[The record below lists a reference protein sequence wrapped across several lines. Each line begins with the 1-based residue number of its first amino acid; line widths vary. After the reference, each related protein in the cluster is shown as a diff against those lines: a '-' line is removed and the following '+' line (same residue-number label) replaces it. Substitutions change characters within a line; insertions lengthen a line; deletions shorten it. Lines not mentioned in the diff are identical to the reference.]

1 MINVDKLIHYSCLII
16 YTDVVYAYSNFIVQG
31 VGGGGGGGG
40 GGGQINVIT
49 LRVFMVTI
57 MTWLPITDDQNIILT
72 TFDIYGFITI
82 TGTIQGLGWLNELGR
97 WI

>member
-31 VGGGGGGGG
+31 
-40 GGGQINVIT
+40 GGQINVIT
-49 LRVFMVTI
+49 LRVFMVSI